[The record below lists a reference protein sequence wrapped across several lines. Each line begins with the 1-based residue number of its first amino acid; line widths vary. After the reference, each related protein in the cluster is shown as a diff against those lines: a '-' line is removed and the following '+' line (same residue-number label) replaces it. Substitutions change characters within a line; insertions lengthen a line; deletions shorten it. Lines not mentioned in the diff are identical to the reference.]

1 MTSGVD
7 WSSLQRIVDGT
18 VRLPGEPGFAAASEA
33 FNRRY
38 ADVRPSAVLSVASA
52 TDVGRAVGWAREQ
65 EVRFAV
71 RGGGHSY
78 AGGSVGTGL
87 VLDLGGLGGVRVE
100 PSTGRVVVG
109 GGVRIGV
116 LSQQLQKHE
125 LTIPLG
131 NSDDVG
137 IGGLVLGGGVAG
149 VSRVYG
155 LTCDALLETE
165 VVLAD
170 GSTVTCNQTEHA
182 DLFWACRGGGG
193 GNFGVNTSFTFQ
205 AQPVRDVSTCLL
217 LWSWTH
223 AVDVM
228 VTMQEVMRRAPDE
241 LAVRIGASRSVS
253 TGGVVS
259 VAGQYLGSA
268 RELRELLAPV
278 LAVAE
283 PSRIDIMDQSYWEA
297 RRYRRHAT
305 SADAFA
311 VRTRFARQPLSGDGV
326 ATAVATIDRWP
337 GSSCPDGA
345 GIALFTWG
353 GAINRVP
360 AAATAFP
367 HRDTLFLV
375 SMDTSWTSED
385 SPDVVSANLAWLHT
399 LYEEMGSFTGDGAYV
414 NFPDP
419 DLSDWRTA
427 YYGSNLARLTDVKRC
442 YDPDRV
448 YRFAQAI

>member
-1 MTSGVD
+1 MSSVD
-7 WSSLQRIVDGT
+7 WSSLQRIVDGP
-18 VRLPGEPGFAAASEA
+18 VRLPGAAGFAAASEA
-33 FNRRY
+33 FNKRY
-38 ADVRPSAVLSVASA
+38 ADVRPAAVLSVAGA
-52 TDVGRAVGWAREQ
+52 ADVGRAVGWARERD
-65 EVRFAV
+65 VPFV
-71 RGGGHSY
+71 LRGGGHSY

-109 GGVRIGV
+109 GGVRMGA
-116 LSQQLQKHE
+116 LSEQLQKYD

-137 IGGLVLGGGVAG
+137 IGGLVLGGGVAA
-149 VSRVYG
+149 VSRTYG

-165 VVLAD
+165 LVLAD
-170 GSTVTCNQTEHA
+170 GSTVTCNETEHA

-205 AQPVRDVSTCLL
+205 ARPVPDVSTCLL
-217 LWSWTH
+217 LWSWPQ

-228 VTMQEVMRRAPDE
+228 VTMQEVMRRAPDA
-241 LAVRIGASRSVS
+241 LAARIGLSRSVP

-259 VAGQYLGSA
+259 VAGQYLGPA

-283 PSRIDIMDQSYWEA
+283 PGRIDILDQNYWEA
-297 RRYRRHAT
+297 QRSRRHAT

-311 VRTRFARQPLSGDGV
+311 VRTRFAQHPLPAAAV
-326 ATAVATIDRWP
+326 ATAVAMVDRWP

-353 GAINRVP
+353 GAISRVP
-360 AAATAFP
+360 PAATAFP
-367 HRDTLFLV
+367 YRDTLFLV
-375 SMDTSWTSED
+375 SMDTAWTSED
-385 SPDVVSANLAWLHT
+385 SSGVVAANLAWLHT
-399 LYEEMGSFTGDGAYV
+399 LYEEMGMFTGDGAYV

-427 YYGSNLARLTDVKRC
+427 YYGPNLAKLADVKRR
-442 YDPDRV
+442 YDSDRV
-448 YRFAQAI
+448 FHFAQAI